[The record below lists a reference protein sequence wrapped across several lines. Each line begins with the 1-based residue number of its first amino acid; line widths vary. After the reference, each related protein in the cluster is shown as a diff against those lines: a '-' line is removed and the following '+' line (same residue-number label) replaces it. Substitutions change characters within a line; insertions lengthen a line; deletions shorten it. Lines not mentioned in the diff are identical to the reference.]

1 MGWLLDLWRRRRGR
15 RKVAGLV
22 PRQFRRD
29 GVIFIHVPKCAGS
42 AFLDAYLGW
51 QTGHPTAAEYRA
63 ADPGFFDTAYVFT
76 FVRHPLERFVSAYRH
91 VQTDD
96 LWPALVDARAVLARH
111 GGSLD
116 EVARNLQADSE
127 LLSLPWFAPQHTFLE
142 IRGRLA
148 IHRAFKTESF
158 DDDLAVLLA
167 EKPLRLRGLAAVNR
181 RRGRDL
187 PADADLSADAKSAL
201 RRVYA
206 RDLTLFGYY

>member
-63 ADPGFFDTAYVFT
+63 ADPGFFDSAYVFT

-91 VQTDD
+91 VLTDD
-96 LWPALVDARAVLARH
+96 LWPVLADARAVLARH

-116 EVARNLQADSE
+116 EVARNLRADSE
-127 LLSLPWFAPQHTFLE
+127 VLGLPWFAPQHTFLE

-181 RRGRDL
+181 RRSRDL
-187 PADADLSADAKSAL
+187 PADADLSADAKASL

>member
-1 MGWLLDLWRRRRGR
+1 
-15 RKVAGLV
+15 
-22 PRQFRRD
+22 
-29 GVIFIHVPKCAGS
+29 
-42 AFLDAYLGW
+42 
-51 QTGHPTAAEYRA
+51 
-63 ADPGFFDTAYVFT
+63 
-76 FVRHPLERFVSAYRH
+76 
-91 VQTDD
+91 
-96 LWPALVDARAVLARH
+96 
-111 GGSLD
+111 
-116 EVARNLQADSE
+116 VARNLRAGSE
-127 LLSLPWFAPQHTFLE
+127 LLTLPWFAPQHTFLE

-187 PADADLSADAKSAL
+187 PADADLSAEAKAAL